1 MYSFYFSNIKFLVF
15 IVFCYYILAVDIVTL
30 GFGVFVGVVAALVA
44 TGLSVVIVIID
55 TSVSIVSSSISSQI
69 LVTGDT
75 LEDLFI
81 PRLILSLLLGRYAL

>member
-1 MYSFYFSNIKFLVF
+1 MVDLFTLV
-15 IVFCYYILAVDIVTL
+15 VYIFVDL
-30 GFGVFVGVVAALVA
+30 VADFFA

-75 LEDLFI
+75 LEALFI